1 METVI
6 IPQWRNPGVP
16 VILASNSPRRCEI
29 LTTMGVVFSTQSPL
43 VDDEASFLSVDNI
56 EGSLRKLAEA
66 KALSVAS
73 EQPDALVLGADT
85 IVVYDTTIMGKP
97 RDALDA
103 RSMLQL
109 LSGKAH
115 TVYTGV
121 ALCRKNTDFIKSTVT
136 ATTVFFRDISDE
148 EISMYIES
156 GECADKA
163 GAYAIQG
170 KAMVFIEKIEGCYYN
185 VVGLPVVQTIALFN
199 EYTIRKDFN
208 NV

>member
-1 METVI
+1 MKTVFV
-6 IPQWRNPGVP
+6 PQWKNPGQP

-29 LTTMGVVFSTQSPL
+29 LTTMGISFSTQAPL
-43 VDDEASFLSVDNI
+43 VDDESSFLSIHDI

-66 KALSVAS
+66 KALSVAES
-73 EQPDALVLGADT
+73 RPEALILGADT
-85 IVVYDTTIMGKP
+85 IVVYDTEILGKP
-97 RDALDA
+97 RHEHDA
-103 RSMLQL
+103 RRMLKL

-115 TVYTGV
+115 VVYTGV
-121 ALCRKNTDFIKSTVT
+121 ALCSNTNNYCESTVA
-136 ATTVFFRDISDE
+136 ATTVYFRDIPDE

-156 GECADKA
+156 GECMDKA

-170 KAMVFIEKIEGCYYN
+170 KAMIFVDKIEGCYYN

-199 EYTIRKDFN
+199 QYTIRKDLH